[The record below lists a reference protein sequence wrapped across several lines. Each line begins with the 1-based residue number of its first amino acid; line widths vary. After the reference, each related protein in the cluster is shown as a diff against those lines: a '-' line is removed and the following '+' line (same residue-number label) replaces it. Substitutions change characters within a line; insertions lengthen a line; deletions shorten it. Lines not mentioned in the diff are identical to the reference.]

1 VKQNPVAD
9 YSCPVKKSK
18 RKKLTFEQLI
28 KLEQKEFQDPALLYV
43 RDLFL
48 FSCYKGLHMPWT
60 YEKLTL
66 NGMPNKRFGVRF
78 TDKNRMFCLHCP

>member
-48 FSCYKGLHMPWT
+48 FSCYKGFAFAYAMDLRKTHFEWDAEQT
-60 YEKLTL
+60 VWRKIY
-66 NGMPNKRFGVRF
+66 R
-78 TDKNRMFCLHCP
+78 